1 MKIVIYGC
9 GWLGQQIGEHFRLK
23 GHKVFGSYRSEES
36 KEKLIEKQ
44 ITPFYHAASKEYS
57 QISNEIT
64 DNTDLLIIS
73 VPPIRNEDPATY
85 SVALQNV
92 LLDFPDTSKVIFTS
106 STGIYPKVEG
116 TYNED
121 YNFTAEE
128 RLNVL
133 HLAEKGLRSIA
144 QDRLTILRLSGL
156 VGHDRHPIKFLAGRN
171 MHDNGRTPVAL
182 VHSEDI
188 IGFIELLIEKGTFGE
203 IFNLSYPGNQ
213 LKCDYYL
220 KIAKALGLLPP
231 NYADA
236 PAPYRFIDSQ
246 KSQNDMGFSYDHEI
260 NDAKEFNELKR

>member
-23 GHKVFGSYRSEES
+23 GHKVIGSYRSEES
-36 KEKLIEKQ
+36 KEKLIEKE
-44 ITPFYHAASKEYS
+44 ITPFYHTASTEYS

-92 LLDFPDTSKVIFTS
+92 LLDFPDKTRVIFTS

-116 TYNED
+116 TFQED
-121 YNFTAEE
+121 YSFKANE
-128 RLNVL
+128 RLNEL
-133 HLAEKGLRSIA
+133 YLAEKGLRSIA

-156 VGHDRHPIKFLAGRN
+156 IGNDRNPIKFLQGRN
-171 MHDNGRTPVAL
+171 MHDDGKTPVAL
-182 VHSEDI
+182 VHAHDI
-188 IGFIELLIEKGTFGE
+188 IRFIDLLVEKDTFGE

-213 LKCDYYL
+213 LKCDYYS
-220 KIAKALGLLPP
+220 KIAKALGFLPP
-231 NYADA
+231 NYADV
-236 PAPYRFIDSQ
+236 PAPYRFIDSE
-246 KSQNDMGFSYDHEI
+246 KSQNVIGFSYEHDI
-260 NDAKEFNELKR
+260 SDAKEFMELKR